1 MVEQFP
7 YESELRDDLSR
18 YVISI
23 SFSITNISISFIT
36 YCCLFPSI
44 IFRLSVHGSGVFG
57 QLNANPDSNIY
68 VWSIKI
74 TDLSK
79 HIIVSTKREAL

>member
-1 MVEQFP
+1 MCV
-7 YESELRDDLSR
+7 
-18 YVISI
+18 
-23 SFSITNISISFIT
+23 
-36 YCCLFPSI
+36 
-44 IFRLSVHGSGVFG
+44 RLSNFG